1 MTLMRNE
8 GTNHLAG
15 MNISDVGFFWFFFFK
30 TGSQKKT
37 TQTEFKGVIE
47 SESHG
52 HTDIN

>member
-15 MNISDVGFFWFFFFK
+15 MNILNVIFFFLK
-30 TGSQKKT
+30 TGSQKIQKK
-37 TQTEFKGVIE
+37 QIEFEGVIE
-47 SESHG
+47 SETHG